1 LNTEGKKLAVIS
13 GGAGGIG
20 RSVSLNLAGLGYYP
34 VIADRDEDA
43 GKKTAAALKAAGFES
58 DFLRAELANEQQ
70 VTEIFAEIVNRH
82 GPIDAL
88 VNLAGGTFHKKPIQD
103 LALAE
108 WQEILDANLK
118 STFLCCRAVIGVM
131 KRRKAGN
138 IVNTSSNFGFTGTP
152 LLTAYSAAKYA
163 IVGFTKSLALE
174 LAPYGIRA
182 NSIAP
187 GLTATE
193 RVLSHHS
200 PEAFQAMS
208 RTLPVGHAGEPADV
222 AEGIAFL
229 LGNDSNYM
237 TGQTLHVN
245 GGMVLP

>member
-1 LNTEGKKLAVIS
+1 MKKRGEKFVVIS

-20 RSVSLNLAGLGYYP
+20 KSAALKLAQLDYYP
-34 VIADRDEDA
+34 ILLDRDDGA
-43 GKKTAAALKAAGFES
+43 GKKTLVVLEAAGFES
-58 DFLRAELANEQQ
+58 EFYCVELASEPQ
-70 VTEIFAEIVNRH
+70 VAEAFAKILAQHKRV
-82 GPIDAL
+82 DAL
-88 VNLAGGTFHKKPIQD
+88 VNLAGGTFHKKRIQD
-103 LALAE
+103 LALDE

-118 STFLCCRAVIGVM
+118 STFLCCRAVTGAM
-131 KRRKAGN
+131 KNRKAGN
-138 IVNTSSNFGFTGTP
+138 IVNTSSNFGFTGSP
-152 LLTAYSAAKYA
+152 LHTAYSAAKYGV
-163 IVGFTKSLALE
+163 VGFTKSLALE

-182 NSIAP
+182 NCIAP

-200 PEAFQAMS
+200 RDAFEAMG
-208 RTLPVGHAGEPADV
+208 RTLPIGHAGEPVDV

-229 LGNDSNYM
+229 LSNDSDYM

>member
-1 LNTEGKKLAVIS
+1 VKQSEKKLVVIS

-20 RSVSLNLAGLGYYP
+20 KSAAFKLAELEYYP
-34 VIADRDEDA
+34 ILLDRDEGA
-43 GKKTAAALKAAGFES
+43 GRKAAAELATAGFES
-58 DFLRAELANEQQ
+58 EFYSAELASGQQ
-70 VTEIFAEIVNRH
+70 VDEGFKKILARH
-82 GPIDAL
+82 QRIDAL
-88 VNLAGGTFHKKPIQD
+88 VNLAGGTFHKKRIQD
-103 LALAE
+103 LALGE

-131 KRRKAGN
+131 KHRKAGS
-138 IVNTSSNFGFTGTP
+138 IVNTSSNFGFTGNP
-152 LLTAYSAAKYA
+152 LHTAYSAAKYA

-174 LAPYGIRA
+174 LAPHGIRA
-182 NSIAP
+182 NCIAP

-193 RVLSHHS
+193 RVLSHHTRDAF
-200 PEAFQAMS
+200 EAMG
-208 RTLPVGHAGEPADV
+208 RTLPIGHAGDPADV

-229 LGNDSNYM
+229 LSSDSEYM